1 MEFCTTIG
9 IDVSDRT
16 SKVCV
21 MRKMPDGERK
31 IVVETTAA
39 TTKEGFGEVFAKF
52 DRGWPVVF
60 ETGMHCRWMDSFF
73 KELGFKTI
81 IANPGRVPSITKSNT
96 KNDRNDAREL
106 ARLGIADPEMLH
118 PVKLRDEVYQQM
130 LRYHHARNAL
140 VAQRTQ
146 IVNQIRGFAKSMGCR
161 IESVAAEAFHKL
173 NRSEWPM
180 ELEDCVW
187 PMMGVLKIL
196 AVKIKAYD
204 ALIREMS
211 QKPEFK
217 DKVERA
223 RLVYGIGVIGSTV
236 IVAAIGGDADKFE
249 HARDIGPYLGLTP
262 RQEQSG
268 EIDKQLHIT
277 KAGSEIVRKAL
288 TECANIAMKS
298 DAKDTDIKLKGLR
311 IAMRGGKIA
320 RKKARIAVARTL
332 AVTVVALLKDP
343 KATYVP
349 LSERGKEGFEKYRN
363 EMEFLAMQR
372 LARKSSKA
380 AKAV

>member
-1 MEFCTTIG
+1 MEYSTTIG
-9 IDVSDRT
+9 VDVSDRT

-31 IVVETTAA
+31 IVVETTCA
-39 TTKEGFGEVFAKF
+39 TTREGFGEAFARF

-60 ETGMHCRWMDSFF
+60 ETGTHCRWMDRFF
-73 KELGFKTI
+73 RGLGFRTI

-118 PVKLRDEVYQQM
+118 PVKLRAEVYQQM

-146 IVNQIRGFAKSMGCR
+146 IVNRIRGFAKSMGHR
-161 IESVAAEAFHKL
+161 IESVAAEAFHRL
-173 NRSEWPM
+173 GRSGWPT

-187 PMMGVLKIL
+187 PMMGVLEVL

-204 ALIREMS
+204 ALIGEMS
-211 QKPEFK
+211 RRPEFK

-223 RLVYGIGVIGSTV
+223 RLVHGVGVIGSTV
-236 IVAAIGGDADKFE
+236 IVAAIGGDADRFGR
-249 HARDIGPYLGLTP
+249 ARDIGPYLGLTP

-268 EIDKQLHIT
+268 ETDRQLHIT
-277 KAGSEIVRKAL
+277 KAGSEIVRRAL
-288 TECANIAMKS
+288 TECANVAMRS
-298 DAKDTDIKLKGLR
+298 DARDTDVKLKGLR
-311 IAMRGGKIA
+311 IAMRGGRIA

-349 LSERGKEGFEKYRN
+349 LSERGREGFERYRN
-363 EMEFLAMQR
+363 EMELLAMR
-372 LARKSSKA
+372 KPARRSSRA
-380 AKAV
+380 AEAV